1 MTSARSSI
9 TWPLLAVHPP
19 RVAELLFY
27 NGLFI
32 AILASGYAAL
42 ARVPGL
48 AHLGL
53 KVDLVSRLIHCG
65 RGDPEPADALRRD
78 EEGDSAKLART
89 DRIKTK
95 E

>member
-27 NGLFI
+27 SGLFI
-32 AILASGYAAL
+32 AILAFGYAAL

-48 AHLGL
+48 AHLGTL
-53 KVDLVSRLIHCG
+53 TG
-65 RGDPEPADALRRD
+65 WP
-78 EEGDSAKLART
+78 
-89 DRIKTK
+89 
-95 E
+95 